1 MAQEGDGLRRCRL
14 RGETCG
20 ADMPLKGVRSRV
32 SPQMILNKVGKGE
45 DSPNGTG
52 KMTKNRRGNDEEQ
65 AGG

>member
-1 MAQEGDGLRRCRL
+1 MALNGA
-14 RGETCG
+14 RG
-20 ADMPLKGVRSRV
+20 GVG
-32 SPQMILNKVGKGE
+32 PQMILNKVGKGE